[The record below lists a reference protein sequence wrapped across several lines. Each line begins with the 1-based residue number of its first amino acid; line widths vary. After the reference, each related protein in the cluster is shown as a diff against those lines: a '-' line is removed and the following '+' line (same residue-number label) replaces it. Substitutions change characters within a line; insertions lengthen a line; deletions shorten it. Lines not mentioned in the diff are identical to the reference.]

1 MSQIYLGVQGSPS
14 VPTQFTADDA
24 TIAIPLGNNLNVLSR
39 DTSDNNDNGIQT
51 TADPNG
57 GQNLY
62 IELTNRVTASV
73 TTVDATPTVL
83 LTFPLGSTPGT
94 IIAWGDLTT
103 YSSSLLSGSSYTF
116 EGAAFTNGI
125 TATEIAVENKNIFEP
140 AAMAAADFTLGVS
153 GNNAVITVVGIVGQT
168 INWSAL
174 FNYRFVG

>member
-1 MSQIYLGVQGSPS
+1 MPTSFETQNGTA
-14 VPTQFTADDA
+14 VPLA
-24 TIAIPLGNNLNVLSR
+24 NVLIINAIDS
-39 DTSDNNDNGIQT
+39 SENNDNGII
-51 TADPNG
+51 AKG
-57 GQNLY
+57 GVVGTGTQNKVD
-62 IELTNRVTASV
+62 IVLTNRVTGSV

-83 LTFPLGSTPGT
+83 LTFPLGATPGT

-116 EGAAFTNGI
+116 EGAAFTDGI

-140 AAMAAADFTLGVS
+140 PAMAAADFALGVS